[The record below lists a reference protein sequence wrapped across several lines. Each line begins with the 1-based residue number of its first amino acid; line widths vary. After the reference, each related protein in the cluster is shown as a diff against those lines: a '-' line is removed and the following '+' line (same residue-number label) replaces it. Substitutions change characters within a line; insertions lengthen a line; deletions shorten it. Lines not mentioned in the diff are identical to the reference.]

1 MLAIDRQNKILEMLN
16 EGGSVKVSKLIK
28 LFNVSIETVRRD
40 LEYLEK
46 EGLLKRV
53 YGGAVLEEVNSKEL
67 NFKAREIQDVDLK
80 REIAQI
86 AIRYVKEGDSIALDV
101 STTNHEFAKELK
113 KHFNNLTIL
122 TNSINIALELSNMK
136 NYNIVLVGGLLRHEE
151 LCLVGNLAET
161 LLDEC
166 RIDTA
171 FLSMSGISVSGQLT
185 DYGFGEV
192 GVKKK
197 MMAIAQ
203 KTIVLAQST
212 KFDVACLLN
221 VSTFDDI
228 DVIITDSKLNKN
240 ILKKYLDL
248 GVNIINK

>member
-1 MLAIDRQNKILEMLN
+1 MLARDRQNKILERLN
-16 EGGSVKVSKLIK
+16 QQGSIKVSKLIE

-67 NFKAREIQDVDLK
+67 NFKVREIKDVDLK
-80 REIAQI
+80 KEIAKI
-86 AIRYVKEGDSIALDV
+86 ATRYVKEGDSIALDV

-113 KHFNNLTIL
+113 NHFNNLTII
-122 TNSINIALELSNMK
+122 TNSINIALELSDMK

-151 LCLVGNLAET
+151 RCLVGNLAET
-161 LLDEC
+161 LLDEFH
-166 RIDTA
+166 IDTT
-171 FLSMSGISVSGQLT
+171 FLSMSGISVNAQLT

-197 MMAIAQ
+197 MICIGQ

-221 VSTFDDI
+221 VATFDDI
-228 DVIITDSKLNKN
+228 DMIITDSKLNKN
-240 ILKKYLDL
+240 ILQKYLDL
-248 GVNIINK
+248 GVDIINK